1 MTSSL
6 PPMIHAYRSAEQALC
21 VNSFLVEGEEGVV
34 AIDAPMFVSDARA
47 HRARLDAL
55 GKPLSGVLITH
66 PHPDHY
72 NGVTELVAG
81 YDVPVIALAD
91 VDREIRTS
99 DAGKRA
105 RWGPV
110 FGDEWPEVST
120 FPNRVVPAGEPVEL
134 AGLRITSLDLGRG
147 ESVSETVWILD
158 GPRPPIA
165 FVGDL
170 VFESTHPYIA
180 DGMTAAWIDALG
192 RAQELLDPATILY
205 VGHGAP
211 VGHSMS
217 VLQEQKRYL
226 LMLREVVHRLA
237 GGASE
242 LSKDAK
248 EQLVAAMTS
257 YTGGARMTYLLEWG
271 SDGLAG
277 ELAEHGIQLESAP
290 AAA

>member
-1 MTSSL
+1 MTTRA
-6 PPMIHAYRSAEQALC
+6 PMVHVYRTAEQALC
-21 VNSFLVEGEEGVV
+21 VNSFIVEGEDAVV

-55 GKPLSGVLITH
+55 GKPLAGVLITH

-72 NGVTELVAG
+72 NGMTELVSG
-81 YDVPVIALAD
+81 YDVPIIALPD
-91 VDREIRTS
+91 VDREIRDS

-105 RWGPV
+105 QWAPV
-110 FGDEWPEVST
+110 FGDEWPKVTT
-120 FPNRVVPAGEPVEL
+120 FPNRVVPPDEPVEL
-134 AGLRITSLDLGRG
+134 GGFRFTPIDLGAG
-147 ESVSETVWILD
+147 ESVSETVWVLD
-158 GPRPPIA
+158 GPRPPVA

-170 VFESTHPYIA
+170 VFEGTHPYIA
-180 DGMTAAWIDALG
+180 DGMTSAWIDALS
-192 RAQELLDPATILY
+192 RAQELLDPATVLY

-211 VGHSMS
+211 VGHPTS

-242 LSKDAK
+242 LSDQEKV
-248 EQLVAAMTS
+248 QLVEAMTA

-277 ELAEHGIQLESAP
+277 ELAKNGI
-290 AAA
+290 